1 MGYTISWEPLRF
13 THFTYRTVLSLL
25 PKILHADT
33 TLRIEDWGFVIGES
47 DDDCVPFVRNG
58 EQVPWAKT
66 NRLPYTKEVMKAL
79 ILMVEYGV
87 TSTLDHD
94 DDDMT
99 WFLDALDEVHSIHF
113 LESYEEQKA
122 CFLNPLLCGD

>member
-13 THFTYRTVLSLL
+13 TDFTYRIVLTLL
-25 PKILHADT
+25 PKILLADT

-47 DDDCVPFVRNG
+47 DDDCVPFLRNG
-58 EQVPWAKT
+58 EQTPWSKT

-87 TSTLDHD
+87 TSNLDHD
-94 DDDMT
+94 DTDMT
-99 WFLDALDEVHSIHF
+99 WYIEALDKVHSIHP
-113 LESYEEQKA
+113 LQSYEQQKA
-122 CFLNPLLCGD
+122 YFLNKTQL